1 MGIFDS
7 MQINTS
13 GLNLERLKLDVISS
27 NIANANT
34 TRTDDGGPYLKK
46 EVTFEESLKRQE
58 SYFTNRIQ
66 NKSFG
71 VQSTGIVENPED
83 TKIVYEPSH
92 PDANEAGYVTYPN
105 VDMADEMIDLM
116 NTLRTYDANVTA
128 MNASK
133 AMLNKALQISKNN

>member
-27 NIANANT
+27 NIANVNT
-34 TRTDDGGPYLKK
+34 TRTPDGGPYLKK
-46 EVTFEESLKRQE
+46 EVTFEESFKRQE
-58 SYFTNRIQ
+58 SYLTGEIS

-71 VQSTGIVENPED
+71 VRSTGIEENEEN
-83 TKIVYEPSH
+83 TKLVYEPGH
-92 PDANEAGYVTYPN
+92 PDADANGYVAYPN
-105 VDMADEMIDLM
+105 VDMADEMIDM
-116 NTLRTYDANVTA
+116 ITTLRAYDANVTA

-133 AMLNKALQISKNN
+133 AMLNKALQISGS

>member
-27 NIANANT
+27 NITNVNT
-34 TRTDDGGPYLKK
+34 TRTPEGGPYLKK
-46 EVTFEESLKRQE
+46 EVTFEESIKKQQ
-58 SYFTNRIQ
+58 SYFTGLPT

-71 VQSTGIVENPED
+71 VRATGIEANEENI
-83 TKIVYEPSH
+83 KLVYEPSH
-92 PDANEAGYVTYPN
+92 PDANEEGYVAYPN
-105 VDMADEMIDLM
+105 VDMADEMIDM
-116 NTLRTYDANVTA
+116 ITTMRAYDANVTA

-133 AMLNKALQISKNN
+133 AMLNKALQIAE

>member
-27 NIANANT
+27 NIANVNT
-34 TRTDDGGPYLKK
+34 TRTPDGGPYLKK
-46 EVTFEESLKRQE
+46 EVIFEETFKRQE
-58 SYFTNRIQ
+58 SYLTGEIS

-71 VQSTGIVENPED
+71 VRSTGIEENEEN
-83 TKIVYEPSH
+83 TKLVYEPGH
-92 PDANEAGYVTYPN
+92 PDADANGYVTYPN
-105 VDMADEMIDLM
+105 VDMADEMIDM
-116 NTLRTYDANVTA
+116 ITTLRAYDANVTA

-133 AMLNKALQISKNN
+133 AMLNKALQISGS